1 MRIALVVPG
10 GMDSRGVETLPY
22 LQDLVGQLARRHEVH
37 VFALRPRTGASFE
50 LRGARVHNVG
60 GRKGVR
66 ALGAITAAHGEQ
78 PFDVLHAFWAVP
90 EGLVATAAGRLLG
103 CPRLIHVAGGELVSL
118 PEIGYGVRRTLRGRI
133 LTNLA
138 LRGADR
144 ITGATEGILESLT
157 GLGFEG
163 ELVPLGVDV
172 ERWRP
177 RRPVQR
183 AAGGPLRLIHVGSLN
198 PVKDQGTLL
207 EAAAILSRGDT
218 DFTLDVVGMD
228 TLEGALQQRARELGL
243 AERVR
248 FHGHLGH
255 PELRPLVEDA
265 HLLVMSSRHE
275 AGPVVVLEAAVAGVP
290 TVGTRVGYI
299 REWHPEAAVAVPV
312 GDAPALAA
320 AVEAL
325 AADETRRLRLA
336 REAAARALARDVRWT
351 AERFTEIYRETAH
364 GPAS

>member
-1 MRIALVVPG
+1 MTPG
-10 GMDSRGVETLPY
+10 GMDPRGVETLPY

-37 VFALRPRTGASFE
+37 VFALRPRTGAPFE
-50 LRGARVHNVG
+50 LRGARIHNVG
-60 GRKGVR
+60 GWKNGR
-66 ALGAITAAHGEQ
+66 ALLKILTAHRQA

-90 EGLVATAAGRLLG
+90 EGLVAAVAGRLLG
-103 CPRLIHVAGGELVSL
+103 LPVLVHVAGGELVSL
-118 PEIGYGVRRTLRGRI
+118 PEIKYGVRRTRRGRI
-133 LTNLA
+133 FTELA
-138 LRGADR
+138 LRGATR
-144 ITGATEGILESLT
+144 ISGASEGILEHLAA
-157 GLGFEG
+157 LGFEG

-177 RRPVQR
+177 RPPVRR
-183 AAGGPLRLIHVGSLN
+183 AAGAPLRLIHVGSLN

-228 TLEGALQQRARELGL
+228 TLEGALQRRARELGL
-243 AERVR
+243 EERVR

-290 TVGTRVGYI
+290 TVGTRVGHI

-351 AERFTEIYRETAH
+351 AERFTEIYREIAH